1 MRHRRRLPSRP
12 ARSWLPALTLALATL
27 MPAGLSPL
35 LAAPQRQGV
44 LRVGAVEGAQ
54 PCSARRDGVWQGLAV
69 QLWSAV
75 ASRDHLAF
83 VWSSWPS
90 TRELLRATARGEV
103 DVAVG
108 CINVSPDRLALLNFS
123 LPFQEDGLAV
133 MVLRTR
139 LDLGRAFLATLL
151 GPELLQLLGGFLL
164 INLLLALFTWRLEDY
179 EAQPGTWQ
187 LGRRRTFAKLFQVLV
202 TGPGGNTIVTTISGN
217 AVVICAYVVRIVA
230 ASLLVGFL
238 TVNVVRES
246 QNRAQGRIN
255 SLEDL
260 HGLQV
265 GVRPGSVSESLLL
278 ELNARNPAAAR
289 VRVVRL
295 PTLAAAVPLLRA
307 GTLEAVLADNLQ
319 LTYLLAHQQG
329 SRFVGSLPL
338 QGIRPESQAFAYSP
352 RLDRATIERI
362 DLAISSLKRSGIV
375 GKLRREAI
383 AAPL

>member
-1 MRHRRRLPSRP
+1 M
-12 ARSWLPALTLALATL
+12 ALALAML
-27 MPAGLSPL
+27 LPAGLSPL
-35 LAAPQRQGV
+35 MAAPQRQGV

-54 PCSARRDGVWQGLAV
+54 PCSDRRDGVWQGLAV
-69 QLWSAV
+69 QLWAAV
-75 ASRDHLAF
+75 ASRDQLAF

-90 TRELLRATARGEV
+90 TKELLRATVRGEV

-133 MVLRTR
+133 MVLKSR

-164 INLLLALFTWRLEDY
+164 INLLLALLTWRLEDY
-179 EAQPGTWQ
+179 NAKPDTWR

-217 AVVICAYVVRIVA
+217 AVVISAYVVRIVA

-238 TVNVVRES
+238 TVNVVRDS

-260 HGLQV
+260 RGLRV
-265 GVRPGSVSESLLL
+265 GVRPGSVSENLLL
-278 ELNARNPAAAR
+278 ELNAGSPATAM
-289 VRVVRL
+289 VRVVRV
-295 PTLAAAVPLLRA
+295 PTVEAAVPLLQA
-307 GTLEAVLADNLQ
+307 GTVEAVLADNLQ

-338 QGIRPESQAFAYSP
+338 QGIRLESQAFAYSP
-352 RLDRATIERI
+352 RLDRATSARI

-375 GKLRREAI
+375 SQLRREAI
-383 AAPL
+383 AAPP